1 MFQAASEAVQQR
13 GQSQGDDSTGD
24 SSDLSDGWH
33 TGLNARSPDVAS
45 SEDAAEHDV
54 KLSRLEERIRDW
66 LRKDNPRIGP
76 KVAQLRRLTVQVM
89 WCVCGVVGV
98 HACVCVCVCVCVC
111 GGGVREQGGPDEG
124 GGWLRKDNP
133 RIGPK
138 VAQLWRLTVQVM
150 WSVWAVSYTHLTLPT
165 NHRV

>member
-1 MFQAASEAVQQR
+1 MQQR

-33 TGLNARSPDVAS
+33 TGLNARSPDVGS

-89 WCVCGVVGV
+89 WCVC
-98 HACVCVCVCVCVC
+98 VCVCVCVCR
-111 GGGVREQGGPDEG
+111 GGGGSVKGEGVWRGPGVGWRVEG
-124 GGWLRKDNP
+124 G
-133 RIGPK
+133 
-138 VAQLWRLTVQVM
+138 
-150 WSVWAVSYTHLTLPT
+150 
-165 NHRV
+165 

>member
-1 MFQAASEAVQQR
+1 MQQR

-33 TGLNARSPDVAS
+33 TGLNARSPDVGS

-89 WCVCGVVGV
+89 WCGVCRGGGGWR
-98 HACVCVCVCVCVC
+98 VCEG
-111 GGGVREQGGPDEG
+111 GGGVEGSWCWMEG
-124 GGWLRKDNP
+124 G
-133 RIGPK
+133 
-138 VAQLWRLTVQVM
+138 
-150 WSVWAVSYTHLTLPT
+150 
-165 NHRV
+165 